1 MRAMPPIPAQVG
13 RYRIVEEIG
22 RGAMGA
28 VFRAHDPQL
37 DREVAVKVISASLAG
52 ESLPGGEAEAR
63 FLREARLT
71 ARLRHPGI
79 VAVHDAGRQGPDLY
93 LVMELVEGES
103 LAARLAR
110 GAYPVPSEALEIVAQ
125 AADALAVAHAAGVIH
140 RDMKP
145 GNLLLAPDGRVKV
158 GDFGVAKAVGESTE
172 LTRTGMLVG
181 SPAYMA
187 PEQIKGEVLDG
198 RADLF
203 SLGVVLYELLL
214 RRRPFPADT
223 VTTLVYQILHQD
235 PLSDPAIAATLPAAQ
250 AELLQWCLAK
260 DPAGRVPDA
269 RTLAARA
276 RALAAPAL
284 PPPAAA
290 VPVAAAHEAPTLLSP
305 GARPGTGPVDVTTP
319 VGRGSG
325 TPPSPGIGDAGGR
338 GGAREKG
345 RRRTLLW
352 AAGLAA
358 AAAGFGLAVWLFRS
372 PPPPEVG
379 RPEEVPAA
387 VAAASEEAPPAV
399 GAPFSNADLAAAGGE
414 PAAGTEAPFRMATPA
429 APTPAV
435 LPATRGPAL
444 PAGPVRVEPAT
455 PEPPVSAKEAS
466 EEEHSAEESPE
477 TDPPEAS
484 PAPDPGPPVRQHYR
498 CQRFAEFHVDPEEAI
513 VVIDGKAIGTSDDWD
528 DMGGG
533 KQWRLGPAGTYLVEL
548 RLEKHESVW
557 VALEADPEA
566 KEEVCEVKA
575 DLPEARK
582 AKKAEKPKD
591 GEKKAKEEEEEEDE

>member
-1 MRAMPPIPAQVG
+1 MPPVPAQVG

-63 FLREARLT
+63 VLREARLT

-110 GAYPVPSEALEIVAQ
+110 GSYPVASEALEIVAQ
-125 AADALAVAHAAGVIH
+125 AAEALAVAHAAGIIH

-158 GDFGVAKAVGESTE
+158 SDFGVAKAVGESTE

-187 PEQIKGEVLDG
+187 PEQIKGEALDG

-235 PLSDPAIAATLPAAQ
+235 PLSDPAIAAALPSAQ
-250 AELLQWCLAK
+250 ADLLQWCLAK
-260 DPAGRVPDA
+260 EPAVRIPDA
-269 RTLAARA
+269 RTLAART
-276 RALAAPAL
+276 RALVAPAL
-284 PPPAAA
+284 PAPASAA
-290 VPVAAAHEAPTLLSP
+290 EIHQVATRLSSGGRP
-305 GARPGTGPVDVTTP
+305 GAGPADVTTP
-319 VGRGSG
+319 VRRGPGTAPPAAGGGAGGSG
-325 TPPSPGIGDAGGR
+325 DGP
-338 GGAREKG
+338 G
-345 RRRTLLW
+345 RRHSRVLLW
-352 AAGLAA
+352 AAGLVAV
-358 AAAGFGLAVWLFRS
+358 AAGFALGAWLFRS

-379 RPEEVPAA
+379 RPEEVP
-387 VAAASEEAPPAV
+387 
-399 GAPFSNADLAAAGGE
+399 
-414 PAAGTEAPFRMATPA
+414 
-429 APTPAV
+429 
-435 LPATRGPAL
+435 
-444 PAGPVRVEPAT
+444 
-455 PEPPVSAKEAS
+455 
-466 EEEHSAEESPE
+466 
-477 TDPPEAS
+477 
-484 PAPDPGPPVRQHYR
+484 
-498 CQRFAEFHVDPEEAI
+498 
-513 VVIDGKAIGTSDDWD
+513 
-528 DMGGG
+528 
-533 KQWRLGPAGTYLVEL
+533 
-548 RLEKHESVW
+548 
-557 VALEADPEA
+557 
-566 KEEVCEVKA
+566 
-575 DLPEARK
+575 
-582 AKKAEKPKD
+582 
-591 GEKKAKEEEEEEDE
+591 

>member
-1 MRAMPPIPAQVG
+1 MPPTPAQVG

-79 VAVHDAGRQGPDLY
+79 VAVHDAGREGPDLY

-110 GAYPVPSEALEIVAQ
+110 GAYPAGAEALEIVAQ

-158 GDFGVAKAVGESTE
+158 GDFGVAKAIGESTE

-187 PEQIKGEVLDG
+187 PEQIKGEILDG

-260 DPAGRVPDA
+260 DPAARIPDA
-269 RTLAARA
+269 RTLATRA
-276 RALAAPAL
+276 RALAAPVLA
-284 PPPAAA
+284 PPVPAAA
-290 VPVAAAHEAPTLLSP
+290 APPPSAHEAPTRLSP
-305 GARPGTGPVDVTTP
+305 GVRAGTGPADVTTP
-319 VGRGSG
+319 VGRGAG
-325 TPPSPGIGDAGGR
+325 PPPPTRGGGGASSPG
-338 GGAREKG
+338 G
-345 RRRTLLW
+345 RRRTAAW
-352 AAGLAA
+352 AAALMAVVAGFALAA
-358 AAAGFGLAVWLFRS
+358 WFFR
-372 PPPPEVG
+372 PPPPPAVG

-387 VAAASEEAPPAV
+387 VAAAGEEVPAAV
-399 GAPFSNADLAAAGGE
+399 GTPFSTSDLAAPAGA
-414 PAAGTEAPFRMATPA
+414 PAPGAEEPFRMATPA
-429 APTPAV
+429 PLVPPVAAAPSAPARTPA
-435 LPATRGPAL
+435 PRGPTRRRWPSPGRSRSRRERGSRRRASPPRPFPRPL
-444 PAGPVRVEPAT
+444 RGLRSASATAAAGPP
-455 PEPPVSAKEAS
+455 SS
-466 EEEHSAEESPE
+466 
-477 TDPPEAS
+477 
-484 PAPDPGPPVRQHYR
+484 
-498 CQRFAEFHVDPEEAI
+498 
-513 VVIDGKAIGTSDDWD
+513 TSIPRRRSSWS
-528 DMGGG
+528 
-533 KQWRLGPAGTYLVEL
+533 T
-548 RLEKHESVW
+548 
-557 VALEADPEA
+557 
-566 KEEVCEVKA
+566 
-575 DLPEARK
+575 AR
-582 AKKAEKPKD
+582 
-591 GEKKAKEEEEEEDE
+591 

>member
-1 MRAMPPIPAQVG
+1 MRAMAPIPAQVG

-79 VAVHDAGRQGPDLY
+79 VSVHDAGREGPDLY

-110 GAYPVPSEALEIVAQ
+110 GAYPAASEALEIVAQ
-125 AADALAVAHAAGVIH
+125 AAEALAVAHAAGVIH

-187 PEQIKGEVLDG
+187 PEQIKGEALDG

-235 PLSDPAIAATLPAAQ
+235 PLSDPAIAAALPSAQ

-260 DPAGRVPDA
+260 DPVARIPDA
-269 RTLAARA
+269 RTLAVRA
-276 RALAAPAL
+276 RALVAPARPPLALAADAAPAAEIHQ
-284 PPPAAA
+284 AA
-290 VPVAAAHEAPTLLSP
+290 TRLSP
-305 GARPGTGPVDVTTP
+305 DGRLGAGPADVTTP
-319 VGRGSG
+319 VRRGPGAAPPAVGGGAGGSG
-325 TPPSPGIGDAGGR
+325 EGP
-338 GGAREKG
+338 G
-345 RRRTLLW
+345 RRRPRFLLW

-358 AAAGFGLAVWLFRS
+358 LAAGFALAAWLFRAPS
-372 PPPPEVG
+372 PPAVG
-379 RPEEVPAA
+379 RPGEVPAA
-387 VAAASEEAPPAV
+387 VAAAAEELPPPV
-399 GAPFSNADLAAAGGE
+399 GTPFSTTDLAGE
-414 PAAGTEAPFRMATPA
+414 PGAGVEEPFRMATPVPPPA
-429 APTPAV
+429 AVAVVPAV
-435 LPATRGPAL
+435 
-444 PAGPVRVEPAT
+444 
-455 PEPPVSAKEAS
+455 
-466 EEEHSAEESPE
+466 
-477 TDPPEAS
+477 AS
-484 PAPDPGPPVRQHYR
+484 PAPSARKPEKEERAEPGDAGAPEEMEAQPEGEPAEVASTTPAGPPISQRYR
-498 CQRFAEFHVDPEEAI
+498 CRRFAEFHVDPEEAL
-513 VVIDGKAIGTSDDWD
+513 VVIDGEVIGTTDDWD

-533 KQWRLGPAGTYLVEL
+533 KQWRLGPPGTYLVEL
-548 RLEKHESVW
+548 RLEKYESVW
-557 VALEADPEA
+557 VALEADPGA
-566 KEEVCEVKA
+566 KEEVCEVEA
-575 DLPEARK
+575 DLPK
-582 AKKAEKPKD
+582 AKKAKQAEKPKK
-591 GEKKAKEEEEEEDE
+591 EKEEEDENE